1 MSRIGK
7 KPIPVLDKVKVAIK
21 DGQAVIDGP
30 KGKLV
35 QAIPSSITVDVR
47 DGNIIVGRNTDT
59 KIDKSLHGLIRALL
73 ANMIQGVTEGYTK
86 ELEIIGVGYR
96 AQMEGKNLVMQLG
109 FSHPVKYEPIDDVAL
124 EVIPKQNRVIIRG
137 LDKAKVGQAAAEI
150 RRIKR
155 PEPYK
160 GAGIRYVG
168 EHVRRKLGKAA
179 GTK

>member
-7 KPIPVLDKVKVAIK
+7 KPIPVLDKVKVNIK
-21 DGQAVIDGP
+21 EGQAVVDGP
-30 KGKLV
+30 KGKLT
-35 QAIPSSITVDVR
+35 QAIPPSITVDVR
-47 DGNIIVGRNTDT
+47 DGNIIVGRKTDT
-59 KIDKSLHGLIRALL
+59 KVDKSLHGLIRSLL
-73 ANMIQGVTEGYTK
+73 ANMVQGVTEGYTK

-96 AQMEGKNLVMQLG
+96 AQMEGKNLIMQLG
-109 FSHPVKYEPIDDVAL
+109 FSHPVKYAPVDEVTL
-124 EVIPKQNRVIIRG
+124 EVVPKQNRVIVKG
-137 LDKAKVGQAAAEI
+137 LDKAKVGQTAAEI
-150 RRIKR
+150 RRVKR